1 MLARVNKK
9 PAPSIS
15 MPGQDTFSCG
25 ATLLDAFAPTFFAYH
40 HTLDVDNGDRAP
52 TLHTQTNPFRKALG
66 SPFELIFPAAI
77 TPPATLFEGRERA
90 YSSSSS
96 VFFIVAPVFF
106 AVKRFFLIFFK
117 KQFAIDRSA
126 FRFRACAVARIMRVR
141 ERERGFPAS
150 KKDRKIWV
158 FAWKVKK
165 SDQKKRR
172 IASPFSIK
180 IDFPRLTPRC
190 FRV

>member
-15 MPGQDTFSCG
+15 MPGQDILSCG

-77 TPPATLFEGRERA
+77 TPPATLFEGRGRA

-117 KQFAIDRSA
+117 KYFAIDRSA
-126 FRFRACAVARIMRVR
+126 FCFRACAVARALCACAR
-141 ERERGFPAS
+141 ENAVSPLR
-150 KKDRKIWV
+150 KKIEKFFV

-165 SDQKKRR
+165 SDQKNGESLRR
-172 IASPFSIK
+172 
-180 IDFPRLTPRC
+180 
-190 FRV
+190 FR